1 MARSSAVMSDVSQ
14 MPRSGKRTL
23 AGEAGLAQEN
33 TENSVFLSRAIN
45 AVVCLQRNLSEQ
57 SKKEASQAPSD
68 FMVLVNALIAA
79 PVSFDL
85 EADDPLWAAKL
96 RGREQVEQLKTAG
109 GGVVSSEQVAALL
122 GITRQAVDK
131 RRAQNQLIGLT
142 QGRRG
147 YGYPRFQFVGSS
159 TLPGLEEVLK
169 VLGAGD
175 PWMQL
180 AFFVN
185 PNDRLNGRTP
195 EKELLA
201 GKVDAALRAARM
213 HGEQGAA

>member
-1 MARSSAVMSDVSQ
+1 MSHSSAALPTIAQ
-14 MPRSGKRTL
+14 TPRSGKRAL
-23 AGEAGLAQEN
+23 DRKPGLAQASSD
-33 TENSVFLSRAIN
+33 NSVFLSRAFN
-45 AVVCLQRNLSEQ
+45 AVLSLQESLSRQ
-57 SKKEASQAPSD
+57 SMDEALRASTD
-68 FMVLVNALIAA
+68 RMVLVNALIAA

-85 EADDPLWAAKL
+85 ETDDPLWAAKL
-96 RGREQVEQLKTAG
+96 RGREQAEQLKLAG
-109 GGVVSSEQVAALL
+109 GGVVSSEQAAALL

-131 RRAQNQLIGLT
+131 RRTQNQLIGLT

-159 TLPGLEEVLK
+159 TLPGLEDVLK

-195 EKELLA
+195 EKELLE
-201 GKVDAALRAARM
+201 GKVDAVLRAARM
-213 HGEQGAA
+213 YGEQGAA

>member
-1 MARSSAVMSDVSQ
+1 MSRSSTAMSYITQ
-14 MPRSGKRTL
+14 TPRSGKRTL
-23 AGEAGLAQEN
+23 AREAGRARASSG
-33 TENSVFLSRAIN
+33 NSVFLSRAIN
-45 AVVCLQRNLSEQ
+45 AVVRLQENLSEK
-57 SKKEASQAPSD
+57 SMDEASRASTD
-68 FMVLVNALIAA
+68 YMVLVNALIAA

-85 EADDPLWAAKL
+85 ETEDPLWAAKL
-96 RGREQVEQLKTAG
+96 RGREQLKQLEMAG
-109 GGVVSSEQVAALL
+109 GGVASSEQAATLL

-131 RRAQNQLIGLT
+131 RRSQNQLIGLT

-147 YGYPRFQFVGSS
+147 YSYPRFQFVGSS
-159 TLPGLEEVLK
+159 TLRGLEDVLK

-195 EKELLA
+195 EKELLE
-201 GKVDAALRAARM
+201 GKVDAVLRAARM
-213 HGEQGAA
+213 VGEQGAA